1 MPSIEFEP
9 RWLGD
14 LCDHLARLIQCGVV
28 SGAVDEGLKRG
39 EAFDGLRVFEQVLYA
54 AGAGE
59 AEGEAQRLA
68 EWGGEVREIG
78 RAHV

>member
-1 MPSIEFEP
+1 MAV
-9 RWLGD
+9 GD

-59 AEGEAQRLA
+59 AEGET
-68 EWGGEVREIG
+68 
-78 RAHV
+78 